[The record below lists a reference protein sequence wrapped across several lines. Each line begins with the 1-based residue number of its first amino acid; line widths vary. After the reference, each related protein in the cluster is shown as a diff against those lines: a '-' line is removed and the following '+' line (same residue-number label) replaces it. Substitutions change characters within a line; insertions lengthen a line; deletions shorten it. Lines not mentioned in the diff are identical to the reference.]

1 MIFPYLSASYWVP
14 VLAASGDTGDVLLKL
29 LNLGAVGIGMFLL
42 IRGDLRLKREV
53 DAAET
58 RADAERAQRVLDVEA
73 ADKRTQVAEAR
84 AEREAANRQRIQ
96 DEVLTVLA
104 PAMLKV
110 STAGEELVEA
120 SNQNAQLLQEVIRA
134 FLRRIETPG

>member
-1 MIFPYLSASYWVP
+1 MTFPYLLADYWTP
-14 VLAASGDTGDVLLKL
+14 VFAAGEQVDLAGKL
-29 LNLGAVGIGMFLL
+29 LSFGGVGIVLYLL
-42 IRGDLRLKREV
+42 VTGVFRLAREV
-53 DAAET
+53 DAADK
-58 RADAERAQRVLDVEA
+58 RAAEAEARRVLDVEA
-73 ADKRTQVAEAR
+73 ADRRTAVAEAR

-96 DEVLTVLA
+96 DEVLGVLA

-134 FLRRIETPG
+134 FLRRIESP